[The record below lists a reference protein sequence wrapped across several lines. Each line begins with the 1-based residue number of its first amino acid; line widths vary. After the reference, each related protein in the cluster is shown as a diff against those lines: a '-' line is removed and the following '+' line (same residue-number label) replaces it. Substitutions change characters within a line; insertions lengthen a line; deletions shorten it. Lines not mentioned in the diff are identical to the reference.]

1 MIVKLASTKSM
12 RVESEKIRVF
22 AFGMFPWASGT
33 RCCCLHIS
41 RCWMARG
48 KWDASKDSYRGNSS
62 PVLSGS
68 AHPVNPAVN
77 SFPHWKLRFLAQILP
92 FSCEITFISKVYG
105 ICRERCLTLS
115 RTAGG
120 CGSRSTARNLLGVLS
135 IFIHVTHPQKSSPHH
150 HRHQSDS
157 LDTLLRWFQT
167 P

>member
-105 ICRERCLTLS
+105 ICRERC
-115 RTAGG
+115 
-120 CGSRSTARNLLGVLS
+120 
-135 IFIHVTHPQKSSPHH
+135 FDP
-150 HRHQSDS
+150 QSD
-157 LDTLLRWFQT
+157 RWRMRVALHCSESPGRPSDIHSRHT
-167 P
+167 PTKIISASPSTSK

>member
-12 RVESEKIRVF
+12 RVAEKIRVF

-77 SFPHWKLRFLAQILP
+77 SFPHWTSISRPNLTPFLVKSP
-92 FSCEITFISKVYG
+92 SSPRYTGFVVKGV
-105 ICRERCLTLS
+105 LTLN